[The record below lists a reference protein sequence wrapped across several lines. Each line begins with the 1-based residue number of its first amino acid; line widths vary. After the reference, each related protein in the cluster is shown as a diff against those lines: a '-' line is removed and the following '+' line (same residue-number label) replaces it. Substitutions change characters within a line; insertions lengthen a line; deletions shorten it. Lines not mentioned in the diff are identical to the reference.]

1 MTFLDDTASV
11 NHGVDL
17 PVNRVELAAFI
28 DLVVTSPERT
38 ADEVR
43 DVVARADEWGLNAC
57 YVPSSCVPQPQAQV
71 PVGALVNYPWGTDCS
86 LAKAFAARLAVDQ
99 GASEICAVSHLG
111 TIVAGDWNA
120 LMADMVTVREAVP
133 SPVILQFVVDTRY
146 LLTLPDGAE
155 RLARCCRIAAT
166 VGVDMVV
173 ASTGLHMAGGASP
186 KSAQLVPA
194 VQIMAETVGGK
205 LGIKAM
211 GGVDSAECA
220 LAAMAAGAT
229 QLGCTETEVEAVL
242 AGMPA
247 L

>member
-28 DLVVTSPERT
+28 DLMVTSPERT

-99 GASEICAVSHLG
+99 GPLIH
-111 TIVAGDWNA
+111 
-120 LMADMVTVREAVP
+120 R
-133 SPVILQFVVDTRY
+133 
-146 LLTLPDGAE
+146 
-155 RLARCCRIAAT
+155 
-166 VGVDMVV
+166 
-173 ASTGLHMAGGASP
+173 
-186 KSAQLVPA
+186 
-194 VQIMAETVGGK
+194 
-205 LGIKAM
+205 
-211 GGVDSAECA
+211 
-220 LAAMAAGAT
+220 
-229 QLGCTETEVEAVL
+229 
-242 AGMPA
+242 
-247 L
+247 